1 MAEAIENI
9 STAAT
14 LPQRLPVLAL
24 VGRPNVGKS
33 TFFNRLTRQRK
44 AIVHDLPGVTRDRNY
59 GTAEWSGRKFLVI
72 DTGGFEPEAET
83 ALKKQV
89 QEQTRLAIEEADA
102 ILFLF
107 DGKAGLHPLDRDAVD
122 LLRRVPK
129 PVFFAANKIDS
140 RARENGLYEFYA
152 LGVDEILPVSA
163 EHGVGVGELLDR
175 VVKTFPEET
184 DTGIEA
190 PAEKETKPLALAVVG
205 RPNVG
210 KSTLANRLLGYE
222 RSVVDTTPGTTRDAI
237 DTPLEFGGKSYTL
250 IDTAGIRRKA
260 RIADRLE
267 QYSVVRSLGSID
279 RGDVIV
285 YIIDGTEGVTSQDA
299 QILAYAAERGKGLV
313 LAVNK
318 WDAVAADKKDPRAY
332 RQEVYR
338 KLPFVDF
345 APVKFIS
352 AATGQGVGKM
362 MAAVKS
368 VAAAYK
374 LKIPTSPLNQAL
386 RAIFAQ
392 HPPPLAQGKPVKFFY
407 ATQIAV
413 GPPTFA
419 LFVNFAH
426 GIGPAYERYLVHQL
440 REALGFEGAP
450 LRLSIRG
457 RREEGTNVQA
467 RRQKLNPP
475 KNRRRSRRRS

>member
-1 MAEAIENI
+1 MMAEAIENI
-9 STAAT
+9 PADAA
-14 LPQRLPVLAL
+14 LPRRLPVLAL

-33 TFFNRLTRQRK
+33 TLFNRLTRQRK

-59 GTAEWSGRKFLVI
+59 GAAEWGGKRFLVI
-72 DTGGFEPEAET
+72 DTGGFEPEAQS

-107 DGKAGLHPLDRDAVD
+107 DGKAGLHPLDREAVD
-122 LLRRVPK
+122 LLRRVRK

-140 RARENGLYEFYA
+140 QARANGLYEFYA
-152 LGVDEILPVSA
+152 LGLDEIFPVSA
-163 EHGVGVGELLDR
+163 EHGLGVGEILER
-175 VVKTFPEET
+175 VVKAFPDQT
-184 DTGIEA
+184 DTAAEA
-190 PAEKETKPLALAVVG
+190 ATAPLALAVVG

-210 KSTLANRLLGYE
+210 KSTLVNRLLGYE
-222 RSVVDTTPGTTRDAI
+222 RSVVDATPGTTRDAI
-237 DTPLEFGGKSYTL
+237 DTPLKFGGRSYTL

-279 RGDVIV
+279 RGDVIIYLV
-285 YIIDGTEGVTSQDA
+285 DGTEGVTSQDA
-299 QILAYAAERGKGLV
+299 QILSYTAERGKGIV

-318 WDAVAADKKDPRAY
+318 WDAVAADRKDPRAY
-332 RQEVYR
+332 RQEVYH
-338 KLPFVDF
+338 KLPFVNF

-368 VAAAYK
+368 VAAAYR

-386 RAIFAQ
+386 RASFAQ
-392 HPPPLAQGKPVKFFY
+392 YPPPLAQGKPVKFFY
-407 ATQIAV
+407 ATQIGV

-419 LFVNFAH
+419 LFVNFAQ
-426 GIGPAYERYLVHQL
+426 GIAPAYERYLMHQL
-440 REALGFEGAP
+440 RQALGFEGAP
-450 LRLSIRG
+450 LRLVIRG
-457 RREEGTNVQA
+457 RREEATNAQG
-467 RRQKLNPP
+467 RRRKLNPA
-475 KNRRRSRRRS
+475 KNRRKSRTRS

>member
-1 MAEAIENI
+1 MAETIENI
-9 STAAT
+9 SASAA
-14 LPQRLPVLAL
+14 LPRRLPVLAL

-33 TFFNRLTRQRK
+33 TLFNRLTRERK

-72 DTGGFEPEAET
+72 DTGGFEPAAET

-107 DGKAGLHPLDRDAVD
+107 DGKAGLNPLDREAVD

-152 LGVDEILPVSA
+152 LGVEEILAVSA
-163 EHGVGVGELLDR
+163 EHGIGVGELLDR
-175 VVKTFPEET
+175 VVKTFPGEET
-184 DTGIEA
+184 ETST
-190 PAEKETKPLALAVVG
+190 EKETKPLALAVIG

-210 KSTLANRLLGYE
+210 KSTLVNRLLGYE
-222 RSVVDTTPGTTRDAI
+222 RSVVDATPGTTRDAL
-237 DTPLEFGGKSYTL
+237 DTPLEFAGRSYTL

-260 RIADRLE
+260 RVADRLE

-285 YIIDGTEGVTSQDA
+285 YIIDGPEGVTSQDA

-318 WDAVAADKKDPRAY
+318 WDAVAADKKEPRAY

-392 HPPPLAQGKPVKFFY
+392 YQPPLAQGKPVKFFY

-419 LFVNFAH
+419 LFVNFAQ
-426 GIGPAYERYLVHQL
+426 GIGAAYERYLVHQL
-440 REALGFEGAP
+440 RQALGFEGAP
-450 LRLSIRG
+450 LRLVIRG
-457 RREEGTNVQA
+457 RREEGTNVQS
-467 RRQKLNPP
+467 RRRKLNPG
-475 KNRRRSRRRS
+475 KRRGRSRRRS